1 MVVDT
6 TNTTQTECM
15 ETTDSDYRVQCDIC
29 GVSIVARNKDDI
41 DRIEYLRSL
50 EDPNEFIT
58 CSICAYN
65 KETDSAA
72 VCLVQEFEMSTIPVT
87 AIVSA
92 ITESGVPSSVLGDE
106 SKMSILQSTVRKKIL
121 KIHVSKY
128 SEQTDHAASAI
139 ERSTNYSS
147 TRVPKGTVVREKL
160 LNSGIPADIIQSKNT
175 DDKLLV
181 AELVKIVKRKL
192 RKVESEQVSTVAS
205 SFKHDQSLSR
215 DERITKARQ
224 YANRMALPDKKGVF
238 RASVCIVCD
247 RHIIGVEEVCYLT
260 NIQLKKNVHRI
271 GVKSYDDYYTKV
283 DNGGY
288 PELPLE
294 LIKQYEVG
302 GLEGLLLSRRSRRIE
317 ANGSVRYESCKC
329 CFDSCIKNVKL
340 KSPPK
345 FAIANGFV
353 IGQIPRVFK
362 INKDGIE
369 EEVVVDKKEINDI
382 VRAMLAPTRAYGY
395 TFSYF
400 AGAQQSIQGQ
410 FTFYEVDQTLMASV
424 YKRIQES
431 GANPNVH
438 IVLGGRFTPSQ
449 KQIIRKKTAVNTEL
463 VTKLLTWFKQKS
475 GHKGFKDLEIG
486 EECPQPIRD
495 EEVGEDFELDK
506 ERESQYDGGTYYF
519 SSANT
524 PTQDT
529 GVFGTELKFT
539 KSLLERTPP
548 TLLAYGGDYKG
559 GRDLRLEDI
568 IPTAFPWGL
577 GGPSMKKRRNKI
589 SLELTFAHY
598 GRLSLD
604 QFMKGD
610 FCLLVSHM
618 LDRRLSYT
626 SGKLKCRSNID
637 GVPLAEKIS
646 RLTIK
651 DLEDVVSG
659 DDTNVIANQLLTS
672 VSASCKAMGHTS
684 EAAAHWRR
692 IYFALSDRYGLNAF
706 MLTIT
711 PNDLVNF
718 TVRVIALA
726 GEEVR
731 VKQDISCR
739 CVYQS

>member
-15 ETTDSDYRVQCDIC
+15 ETTDSDYRVKCDIC

-121 KIHVSKY
+121 KIRVSKY

-147 TRVPKGTVVREKL
+147 TQVPNTVVREKL
-160 LNSGIPADIIQSKNT
+160 LNSGIPADIIQSKNIN
-175 DDKLLV
+175 DKLLV

-271 GVKSYDDYYTKV
+271 GVESYDDYYTKV

-288 PELPLE
+288 PKLPLE

-317 ANGSVRYESCKC
+317 ANGLVKYESCKC

-410 FTFYEVDQTLMASV
+410 FMFYEVDQTLMASV
-424 YKRIQES
+424 SLPSLGNYRHFLLFSVCGRLRIKITVYRQNS
-431 GANPNVH
+431 
-438 IVLGGRFTPSQ
+438 
-449 KQIIRKKTAVNTEL
+449 
-463 VTKLLTWFKQKS
+463 
-475 GHKGFKDLEIG
+475 
-486 EECPQPIRD
+486 
-495 EEVGEDFELDK
+495 
-506 ERESQYDGGTYYF
+506 
-519 SSANT
+519 NT
-524 PTQDT
+524 P
-529 GVFGTELKFT
+529 KF
-539 KSLLERTPP
+539 
-548 TLLAYGGDYKG
+548 
-559 GRDLRLEDI
+559 
-568 IPTAFPWGL
+568 
-577 GGPSMKKRRNKI
+577 
-589 SLELTFAHY
+589 
-598 GRLSLD
+598 
-604 QFMKGD
+604 
-610 FCLLVSHM
+610 
-618 LDRRLSYT
+618 
-626 SGKLKCRSNID
+626 
-637 GVPLAEKIS
+637 
-646 RLTIK
+646 
-651 DLEDVVSG
+651 
-659 DDTNVIANQLLTS
+659 
-672 VSASCKAMGHTS
+672 
-684 EAAAHWRR
+684 
-692 IYFALSDRYGLNAF
+692 
-706 MLTIT
+706 
-711 PNDLVNF
+711 
-718 TVRVIALA
+718 
-726 GEEVR
+726 
-731 VKQDISCR
+731 
-739 CVYQS
+739 